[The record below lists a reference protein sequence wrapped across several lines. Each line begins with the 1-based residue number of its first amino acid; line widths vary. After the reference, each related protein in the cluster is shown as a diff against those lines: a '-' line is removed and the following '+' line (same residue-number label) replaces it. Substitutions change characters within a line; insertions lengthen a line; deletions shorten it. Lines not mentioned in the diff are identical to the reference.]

1 MKMEKDGKFYAVK
14 EIKQNP
20 IPNTSKFLE
29 LQREKKLP
37 LNLKHETIVQFF
49 GSFKENGKEYLVSE
63 FFEGTN
69 LETLIKE
76 NIKNNTRISQNLI
89 ILILKQIL
97 SGLAYLHENGICH
110 RDIKPEN
117 ILINEKK

>member
-1 MKMEKDGKFYAVK
+1 MENKIINGYRLVKYLGEGNFGVVMKMEKDGKFYAVK

-49 GSFKENGKEYLVSE
+49 GSFKENGK
-63 FFEGTN
+63 
-69 LETLIKE
+69 
-76 NIKNNTRISQNLI
+76 
-89 ILILKQIL
+89 
-97 SGLAYLHENGICH
+97 
-110 RDIKPEN
+110 
-117 ILINEKK
+117 